1 MIIDGHLDIAYDV
14 MVGGRDFTASVAANR
29 AREGGPHPHLGSCTL
44 ALPDLLRGGVG
55 LVCATLFTMPASSQA
70 IDLPVEQSYSSAE
83 QAHAQA
89 LAQLALYQRL
99 AERDDVRIVRGR
111 ADLAAVQERWA
122 EGRPQLGMVLLM
134 ENADPIR
141 TPAEAAWWYEQGVR
155 IVGPAWQATRY
166 CGGTGAPGPL
176 TADGRALMGELARC
190 GMVLDTSHLA
200 EESFWQALELF
211 DGPLIASHSNCRSFV
226 SAARADR
233 HLSDAMIRALIERD
247 AVIGAVLYNAFIVA
261 DYYKNMPKE
270 RVGLADLI
278 RHIDHIC
285 QIAGN
290 TRHVAIGSDLDGGLG
305 RDEIPRELD
314 SVADLALIGEAL
326 VAKGYSEADAA
337 ALLGGNWL
345 RMLEASLPE

>member
-1 MIIDGHLDIAYDV
+1 MIIDGHLDIACNIIE
-14 MVGGRDFTASVAANR
+14 GGRDFTASVAANR
-29 AREGGPHPHLGSCTL
+29 EREGGPHPHLGTCTL

-70 IDLPVEQSYSSAE
+70 LDLPVEQSYSSAE
-83 QAHAQA
+83 EAHAQA
-89 LAQLALYQRL
+89 LNQLALYREL
-99 AERDDVRIVRGR
+99 AERDDVRLVASR
-111 ADLAAVQERWA
+111 ADLAAVQGRWA
-122 EGRPQLGMVLLM
+122 EGRPQLGIVLLM

-141 TPAEAAWWYEQGVR
+141 TPDEAAWWYAQGVR

-166 CGGTGAPGPL
+166 CGGTRAPGPL

-190 GMVLDTSHLA
+190 GMILDTSHMA

-211 DGPLIASHSNCRSFV
+211 DGTVIASHSNCRAFV
-226 SAARADR
+226 SEARADR

-247 AVIGAVLYNAFIVA
+247 AVIGAVLYNAFIIA
-261 DYYKNMPKE
+261 DYRKGTPKE

-285 QIAGN
+285 QIAGDAH
-290 TRHVAIGSDLDGGLG
+290 HVAIGSDLDGGFG

-314 SVADLALIGEAL
+314 SVADLGLIGEAL
-326 VAKGYSEADAA
+326 IAKGYSEADTAGV
-337 ALLGGNWL
+337 LGGNWL
-345 RMLEASLPE
+345 RVLEGSLPG